1 MSLVSQSL
9 ILGSVG
15 RRSNFSTLKAAFR
28 VVAAVAILSEACATL
43 HAEESTSAQR
53 QACKP
58 DAYHLCKWYIPSH
71 GGITYCLRKNIDHLS
86 PDCRSVMEDR
96 LR

>member
-1 MSLVSQSL
+1 MSLASQSFV
-9 ILGSVG
+9 LGSVG
-15 RRSNFSTLKAAFR
+15 RRSNLSTLKAAFR
-28 VVAAVAILSEACATL
+28 VVAAAAVLSEACAAL

-58 DAYHLCKWYIPSH
+58 DVYRLCKWYIPSH
-71 GGITYCLRKNIDHLS
+71 DGIIYCLRKNIDRLS
-86 PDCRSVMEDR
+86 PDCRSVMEGR